1 MKYSQIRKENKLK
14 EIRYYILNQLKNL
27 ELLDEKVFKTY
38 GSMIVKMYELNYYDK
53 YEDLLDPLEEKA
65 LTEVTE
71 ILIEL
76 IDSMDDEYGI
86 SINSNTEDLIKSITT
101 ICIEKKYEELA
112 VSLHELI
119 EMI

>member
-1 MKYSQIRKENKLK
+1 
-14 EIRYYILNQLKNL
+14 
-27 ELLDEKVFKTY
+27 
-38 GSMIVKMYELNYYDK
+38 
-53 YEDLLDPLEEKA
+53 
-65 LTEVTE
+65 
-71 ILIEL
+71 
-76 IDSMDDEYGI
+76 MDDEYGI